1 METVQGGML
10 LIYTVIA
17 IIALV
22 VMIAKFRIY
31 PFLVLIIVSLGLALA
46 VGMPMGDI
54 VKSYEAGTGKTLGH
68 LAIVIALGTMLGKM
82 MAESGGAERIAITL
96 IKWFGE
102 KYSLGHDVYCPY
114 CWSSR
119 IFRSRFR
126 STHSN
131 CVQHC

>member
-46 VGMPMGDI
+46 VGMPVGDI
-54 VKSYEAGTGKTLGH
+54 VESY
-68 LAIVIALGTMLGKM
+68 
-82 MAESGGAERIAITL
+82 
-96 IKWFGE
+96 
-102 KYSLGHDVYCPY
+102 
-114 CWSSR
+114 
-119 IFRSRFR
+119 
-126 STHSN
+126 
-131 CVQHC
+131 